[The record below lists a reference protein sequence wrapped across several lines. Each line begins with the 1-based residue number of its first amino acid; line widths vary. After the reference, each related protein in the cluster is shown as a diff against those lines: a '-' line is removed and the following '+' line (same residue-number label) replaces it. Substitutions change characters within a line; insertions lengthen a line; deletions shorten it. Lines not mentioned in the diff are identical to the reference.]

1 MLEARWTQNPAPA
14 RACRFDSDLRHHSS
28 NPALITHRTSAVR
41 SSQSLPLAQLRPHER
56 RSAGPRP
63 SYWGRAA
70 MSDRRPTP
78 PYSTR
83 AGGSIHP
90 SPARPWRH
98 GHPWRGG
105 AVRITGGYP
114 DGSLGS
120 GRRGNLGRPDGLP
133 KDGDR
138 AHDPTGRLSG
148 VADTSLG
155 DQPAVGRPGISDQRN
170 RAGLWRAA

>member
-1 MLEARWTQNPAPA
+1 MRVPACGLRNRGGASIFRSPMLYPAEL
-14 RACRFDSDLRHHSS
+14 RAHAWVDADPSISSTDCRAPRPDSPTRPDLRD
-28 NPALITHRTSAVR
+28 NPSDFYSAAFLTPP
-41 SSQSLPLAQLRPHER
+41 QFPPLAQLRPHER
-56 RSAGPRP
+56 RSAVPRP

-120 GRRGNLGRPDGLP
+120 GRRGNLGRG
-133 KDGDR
+133 
-138 AHDPTGRLSG
+138 
-148 VADTSLG
+148 
-155 DQPAVGRPGISDQRN
+155 
-170 RAGLWRAA
+170 AA